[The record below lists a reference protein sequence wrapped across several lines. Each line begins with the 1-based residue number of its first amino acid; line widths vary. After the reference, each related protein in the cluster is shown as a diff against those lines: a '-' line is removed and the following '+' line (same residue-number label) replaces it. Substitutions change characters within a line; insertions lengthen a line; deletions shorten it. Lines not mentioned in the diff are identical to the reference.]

1 MANCL
6 QRDINMEN
14 QLAELKN
21 ELAALQVQL
30 KTHQIAFEMLAAALA
45 PNVRQ
50 SWAELLE
57 KQVVVA
63 RRTNAETDAAELP
76 LTQLILALRQK
87 LVTPLSLS

>member
-1 MANCL
+1 
-6 QRDINMEN
+6 MEN

-63 RRTNAETDAAELP
+63 RRTNAETAAAELP
-76 LTQLILALRQK
+76 LTQSILALRQK